1 MFKMFTVMALT
12 TMLACSDTSLA
23 PDDLGSESSALT
35 TDPPAC
41 DAAHDGTTVYNH
53 TTLAVSKCAFQVF
66 GTPVEPPWTPPPPP
80 PGAPPAQASYAYLPV
95 NCDGNNFGAVVFV
108 TNDSR
113 LVVCTRTAGVNGW
126 VPKNNL

>member
-1 MFKMFTVMALT
+1 MFKMFTAVALT
-12 TMLACSDTSLA
+12 ALLACSDSSLA
-23 PDDLGSESSALT
+23 PDDLGSQSSALT
-35 TDPPAC
+35 SDPPTC
-41 DAAHDGTTVYNH
+41 DATHDGTTVYNH

-66 GTPVEPPWTPPPPP
+66 GTPVEPPWTPPPEP
-80 PGAPPAQASYAYLPV
+80 SYAYLPI